1 MLAIKIRCIRL
12 QIKYAATNVVF
23 ARSFLFT
30 LALSTLLLLQASSF
44 AQQPWQKLSYPTIL
58 QVKASFQHP
67 PSYYSNSVTWG
78 WNGPMSREVIARD
91 LDSLHALGFRAVTIE
106 AGYKM
111 PAEYL
116 SDGWFKLVKIAVE
129 EAKKRDMHI
138 WIIDEGKY
146 PSGFAGGKF
155 SKERPDLRMQGLV
168 VYERIN
174 ASGGQTISKKIT
186 APIVSAVAVN
196 LADSTSKIIDV
207 HSGELKWTAPQGN
220 WQILLVQPQFK
231 TAVTRAAN
239 NPTQGKDTTN
249 SLCDYLNPVAVKQF
263 INFTHEQYKK
273 YVGDEFGKTVL
284 GFRGDEPEY
293 AYTPWTPPMLQEFIR
308 RKGYDVQP
316 YLASFFLRN
325 LTDEQKKAKADYWD
339 VWSDLFG
346 KNFFQ
351 QQADWCAKNNVEY
364 MVHLDH
370 DDAMIG
376 LAKSEGDFFKD
387 FRSVQ
392 IPGID
397 VIWHQIWPGL
407 VADFPKFAS
416 SAAHLFGRPRA
427 LSESFAAMNPAPDIT
442 QARWII
448 NQQLVRG
455 INLFEFMFF
464 MSSSEGRG
472 GARGYMA
479 DKSFPS
485 LMAYANRASY
495 LLAQGKPT
503 AQIAVY
509 FPTTSLWLGHN
520 ESEKSSFDIAQE
532 LLESQHDFDFI
543 DEYSLTTSP
552 SNKGVLVN
560 KSGQEYNTI
569 ILPSINALSK
579 VAYNRLNEFA
589 KNGGHVIFTGEQ
601 PSIINDKNFLNAGN
615 KVNFSWASQTTTSS
629 LATLPSDVKLDQP
642 STSIKYLH
650 RKWKDG
656 DMYFFFNESEQQL
669 SRNIMLRGNDEAQ
682 EWNAQTGT
690 IQNIK
695 ATSTGSGS
703 IQLNVELKP
712 YETKFIVVVN
722 K

>member
-1 MLAIKIRCIRL
+1 MQCSHGIKVKDKKVLVFCL
-12 QIKYAATNVVF
+12 QAFV
-23 ARSFLFT
+23 
-30 LALSTLLLLQASSF
+30 LLQLSVVSS
-44 AQQPWQKLSYPTIL
+44 AQYSWQKLSNPSIQ
-58 QVKASFQHP
+58 QVKASFQTP
-67 PSYYSNSVTWG
+67 PSYHSNSVTWG

-91 LDSLHALGFRAVTIE
+91 LDSLKRLGFRAVTIE

-129 EAKKRDMHI
+129 EAKKREMHI

-168 VYERIN
+168 IYERIN
-174 ASGGQTISKKIT
+174 VSGGQTISEKVT
-186 APIVSAVAVN
+186 APVVSAVAVN
-196 LADSTSKIIDV
+196 LSDSTSKIV
-207 HSGELKWTAPQGN
+207 GVQSGEINWTAPQGN
-220 WQILLVQPQFK
+220 WQVLLVQPQFK

-263 INFTHEQYKK
+263 IDFTHEQYKK
-273 YVGDEFGKTVL
+273 YVGDEFGKTIL

-293 AYTPWTPPMLQEFIR
+293 AYTPWTPNILQEFR
-308 RKGYDVQP
+308 QRKGYDVQP
-316 YLASFFLRN
+316 YLASFFLKN

-376 LAKSEGDFFKD
+376 LAKYEGDFFKD

-427 LSESFAAMNPAPDIT
+427 LSESFAAMTPAPNIE
-442 QARWII
+442 QARWIV

-479 DKSFPS
+479 DKNFP
-485 LMAYANRASY
+485 LLTAYTNRASY
-495 LLAQGKPT
+495 VLAQGRPT

-520 ESEKSSFDIAQE
+520 ESEKSAFDIAQQ

-543 DEYSLTTSP
+543 DEYSLTTFP
-552 SNKGVLVN
+552 LNNGKLVN
-560 KSGQEYNTI
+560 KSGQEYTTI

-579 VAYNRLNEFA
+579 AACNRLAEFA
-589 KNGGHVIFTGEQ
+589 KNGGRVIFTGEQ
-601 PSIINDKNFLNAGN
+601 PSIINDRNFLNAGG
-615 KVNFSWASQTTTSS
+615 KVNFSWASRSTTAS
-629 LATLPSDVKLDQP
+629 LASLPSDVKLDQP

-650 RKWKDG
+650 RKWKDA
-656 DMYFFFNESEQQL
+656 DLYFFFNESGQEL
-669 SRNIMLRGNDEAQ
+669 SRNITVKGNGEAH

-695 ATSTGSGS
+695 VTSAGNSS
-703 IQLNVELKP
+703 IQLNVDLKP
-712 YETKFIVVVN
+712 YETKFIVIGE
-722 K
+722 